1 MAQLSKGAIAG
12 IAGAVTL
19 VVGYLLWKSTGV
31 KEEPI
36 VQLPSDKPIDVT
48 DEPIDVTDELSR
60 PSEASTVDLNIGNN
74 DDDGWKVGTG
84 GKKSR
89 KKRRNKTR
97 RSRSKS
103 KRRPKK

>member
-12 IAGAVTL
+12 IAGAVAL
-19 VVGYLLWKSTGV
+19 IFGGLFYWSQNSVVELKGVGNDDEGWKSVNNPSNNNFSNTGLTN
-31 KEEPI
+31 I
-36 VQLPSDKPIDVT
+36 V
-48 DEPIDVTDELSR
+48 
-60 PSEASTVDLNIGNN
+60 G
-74 DDDGWKVGTG
+74 DDDNSEKDYDNIFG